1 MMRHRQA
8 GREWGREL
16 VVACDVKEREL
27 NGQKSPFDEL
37 VNELID
43 GSAELYGQRPGVW
56 SMALLLSLEWKRFEE
71 LCQALLND
79 IGLHT
84 GCAPSG
90 SDVDIEIFSKTEPKR
105 VAAVVWCKVRTHPVA
120 LEQVMELHAV
130 MAARGIRKGYF
141 MTTAAFSDD
150 ADRFGGTDGLSLIS
164 GRKLLQL
171 ISALPP
177 VKSDRLLRLATA
189 GDYTVPTCPGCGAK
203 MVAGKASGRS
213 ASRWRCPGAPRC
225 KGALQ
230 SKQPG

>member
-1 MMRHRQA
+1 MGAR
-8 GREWGREL
+8 
-16 VVACDVKEREL
+16 VVLACDVKEKQP

-43 GSAELYGQRPGVW
+43 GSAEVYGQRPEAW

-84 GCAPSG
+84 ACTSFG
-90 SDVDIEIFSKTEPKR
+90 SDVDIEIFSKTGPKR
-105 VAAVVWCKVRTHPVA
+105 VAAIVWCKVRSHPVA
-120 LEQVMELHAV
+120 LEQVMDLHAV

-141 MTTAAFSDD
+141 ITTAAFSDD
-150 ADRFGGTDGLSLIS
+150 ACRLGARDGLSLIS

-177 VKSDRLLRLATA
+177 AKSDRLLRLAAA

-203 MVAGKASGRS
+203 MVAGKASEKS
-213 ASRWRCPGAPRC
+213 ESRWRCLSAPRC
-225 KGALQ
+225 KGALH
-230 SKQPG
+230 SKQPA